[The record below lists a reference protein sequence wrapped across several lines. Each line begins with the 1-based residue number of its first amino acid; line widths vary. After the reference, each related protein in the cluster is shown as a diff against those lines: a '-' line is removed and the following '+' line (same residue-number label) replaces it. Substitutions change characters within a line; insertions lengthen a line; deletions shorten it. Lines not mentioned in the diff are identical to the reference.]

1 MEIKLKTLKKRY
13 PKMLHKLFKYG
24 DTGLYEDN
32 GLVAYEHIGITKK
45 YSSELLKMVLDRDFD
60 KLEYYDDDDI
70 EFEDRDPSLLAT
82 YAPVHALIALAELE
96 CYDGSD
102 KIMDDWDDSRFDD
115 ENYLF
120 AFDYFFASAY
130 YYDKQNDYFKLFSS
144 ILLDRKHSEYKR
156 ACIFYIFKEI
166 DEHFK
171 DETVSEEIK
180 DTVVK
185 FLDLNDSSVMLR
197 DLAKQTLLLIK
208 EEEII
213 KKYFIEKNDSFA
225 YGSNQ
230 KFKMIYI
237 PININIVV
245 YCNQANCI
253 KINKELESVPL
264 AFTEGLLKFFDTP
277 LIDKLSLI
285 SSFIRVEDLLGYI
298 DESEENDVEYL
309 NIIESATTTY
319 SKRKAIS
326 AEKFLNLYKEHI
338 EVKSLTKDEMKLY
351 TLQGVLSVENDDQD
365 DFIKFMEKFNK
376 KEVREEIMIGFD
388 NLIREINEKEELD
401 AILIFLG
408 VTKYDISNLLD
419 NFEDFLEF
427 VKEFK
432 IVDLTIMSHYSIY
445 KRKLLKPILKEL
457 FVNPFKKIGF
467 WQNNR

>member
-70 EFEDRDPSLLAT
+70 EFEDKDPSLLAT
-82 YAPVHALIALAELE
+82 YTPVHALIALAELR
-96 CYDGSD
+96 CYDGSN

-197 DLAKQTLLLIK
+197 ELAKQTLLLIE

-237 PININIVV
+237 PINIIIVV
-245 YCNQANCI
+245 YCYQVIC
-253 KINKELESVPL
+253 
-264 AFTEGLLKFFDTP
+264 
-277 LIDKLSLI
+277 
-285 SSFIRVEDLLGYI
+285 R
-298 DESEENDVEYL
+298 
-309 NIIESATTTY
+309 
-319 SKRKAIS
+319 
-326 AEKFLNLYKEHI
+326 
-338 EVKSLTKDEMKLY
+338 
-351 TLQGVLSVENDDQD
+351 
-365 DFIKFMEKFNK
+365 
-376 KEVREEIMIGFD
+376 
-388 NLIREINEKEELD
+388 
-401 AILIFLG
+401 
-408 VTKYDISNLLD
+408 
-419 NFEDFLEF
+419 
-427 VKEFK
+427 
-432 IVDLTIMSHYSIY
+432 
-445 KRKLLKPILKEL
+445 
-457 FVNPFKKIGF
+457 
-467 WQNNR
+467 